1 MNNNIIRRQL
11 KSVISETRLK
21 KLGRELGFTQRERDV
36 NGFNMVNALIESAG
50 DAKIESLADIGRQ
63 FNALTD
69 NSLAAKPFHNQL
81 KKDSLEK
88 LMHQLTGQAL
98 NKWCNQYYQLPEHY
112 QQYFKSIYLHDGSTL
127 SLHPE
132 LQDIFPGRF
141 TKTSP
146 AAIELHVTMDLL
158 NQSIETVTIDADKES
173 ERQFLPQATTLSQS
187 LLLTDAGYFEHD
199 YLNQIDDN
207 DGYFACRAGVN
218 INPKVL
224 SGIRCDGQAIKI
236 KKASRLKTIRGKL
249 PTDQSFELSVQWNEK
264 IYRLIGFFNHDKK
277 KFSFIVT
284 NLPSAQF
291 DQIEIGKLYRLR
303 WQIELLF
310 KEWKSHNNL
319 KKFNTKNSTIIYTLI
334 WASLLAITLKR
345 LLAGYVEQQ
354 HNVLLSPLTVAKTI
368 QGWWY
373 ELFRAIMDKSQRRIL
388 TMLDKCSTILSNNA
402 KVANINRDIKTGK
415 FQFMILPV
423 NCKIEGLN

>member
-1 MNNNIIRRQL
+1 MNNNILRKQL

-21 KLGRELGFTQRERDV
+21 KLGRELGFTKRERDV

-50 DAKIESLADIGRQ
+50 DSKIESLADIGRQ

-69 NSLAAKPFHNQL
+69 NSLEAKPFHNQL
-81 KKDSLEK
+81 RKESLEK

-98 NKWCNQYYQLPEHY
+98 TKWCKQYYQLPEEY
-112 QQYFKSIYLHDGSTL
+112 LSYFDSIYLHDGSTL
-127 SLHPE
+127 SLHPD
-132 LQDIFPGRF
+132 LQDTFPGRF

-158 NQSIETVTIDADKES
+158 NHSIDSVTIDADKEG
-173 ERQFLPQATTLSQS
+173 ERQYLPKATTLGKA
-187 LLLTDAGYFEHD
+187 LLLTDAGYFEKD
-199 YLNQIDDN
+199 YLDEIKAN
-207 DGYFACRAGVN
+207 DGYFICSAGVN

-224 SGIRCDGQAIKI
+224 SGFRCDGQKI
-236 KKASRLKTIRGKL
+236 KLKEETCLKNIKCNL
-249 PTDQSFELSVQWNEK
+249 PTDQSFELSVQWNENV
-264 IYRLIGFFNHDKK
+264 YRLIGFYNHEKK

-284 NLPSAQF
+284 NLPASTFNQT
-291 DQIEIGKLYRLR
+291 EVGKIYRLR

-319 KKFNTKNSTIIYTLI
+319 KKFNTKNATIIYTLV
-334 WASLLAITLKR
+334 WSSLLALILKR
-345 LLAGYVEQQ
+345 LLAGYVEKQ
-354 HNVLLSPLTVAKTI
+354 HNILLSPLTVAKTT

-388 TMLDKCSTILSNNA
+388 KMLDKCSTILSNNA
-402 KVANINRDIKTGK
+402 KVANLKRDKKTGK
-415 FQFMILPV
+415 FQFL
-423 NCKIEGLN
+423 IEPINYNPAALC